1 MGKVI
6 EFYIPARFHKKAK
19 WMPAEQPGKVI
30 EFAAQTKKSA

>member
-19 WMPAEQPGKVI
+19 GMQAEHPSKVI
-30 EFAAQTKKSA
+30 EFAAQATKSA